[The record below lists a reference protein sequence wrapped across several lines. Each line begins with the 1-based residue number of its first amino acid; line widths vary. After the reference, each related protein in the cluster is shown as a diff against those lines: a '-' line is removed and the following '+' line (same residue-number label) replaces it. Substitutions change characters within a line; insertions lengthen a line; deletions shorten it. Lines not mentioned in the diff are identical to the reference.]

1 MGENMSSIDY
11 LPVYWPKLKGLA
23 MHEMK
28 TWPKSENTLLE
39 QDFRFHLISSYTFLL
54 DNRKALFEPS
64 LPSPQTCTVF
74 SMYVNQ
80 FQNSNIQLLQ
90 IQSVY
95 LWNPTSFC
103 TTSLRPQLSPSR
115 LLLKCFPRQP
125 PEIHGSVGFWT
136 NGCGVKWLDVAWC
149 GPKTW
154 ILYHT
159 NIYIVLPTKNL
170 DLPWTVPH
178 QKIFESLPWVAHC
191 TWSDHLPK
199 LNFLGMQAPAN
210 QLG

>member
-1 MGENMSSIDY
+1 MKWKHDQNRKIPYLNKISDFISSHHTHFCWIIGKHFLNLHYHHPRHVQFFHVCESIPEFKCSITTDPVS
-11 LPVYWPKLKGLA
+11 LPVKPNIILYNFPKA
-23 MHEMK
+23 
-28 TWPKSENTLLE
+28 TAFT
-39 QDFRFHLISSYTFLL
+39 ISSSSKML
-54 DNRKALFEPS
+54 S
-64 LPSPQTCTVF
+64 SPA
-74 SMYVNQ
+74 
-80 FQNSNIQLLQ
+80 
-90 IQSVY
+90 
-95 LWNPTSFC
+95 
-103 TTSLRPQLSPSR
+103 
-115 LLLKCFPRQP
+115 
-125 PEIHGSVGFWT
+125 PEIHGSLGFWT

-170 DLPWTVPH
+170 DLSWTVPH

-199 LNFLGMQAPAN
+199 LNFLGMQTPAN